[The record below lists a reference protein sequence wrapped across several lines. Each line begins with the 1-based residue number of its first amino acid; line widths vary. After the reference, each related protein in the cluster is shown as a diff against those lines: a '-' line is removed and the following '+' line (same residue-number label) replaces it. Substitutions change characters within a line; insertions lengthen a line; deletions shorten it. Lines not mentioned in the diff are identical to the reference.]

1 MPSTARTYEVG
12 EVLDVDDVK
21 KCLDGSEATVFCA
34 PRMVDYYDQFG
45 DPRTSL
51 QAPFLAI
58 NVPAGTSSTV
68 YRLPGNHRDPRS
80 FLTSL
85 AYEIVRK
92 QRETLRARE
101 TAEGGDTDVDPVGP
115 GTLLDWVQVTP
126 DALAWLVSENLSHTS
141 SRSSLEPS
149 SLQNGPARQ
158 DCQAATSDASRE
170 ASLTDHNV
178 TYKDTET
185 LNQCQEARAIFLAN
199 KHKVSIIT
207 NYREYFLNPKLKEI
221 CCTMHRIIQNGP
233 DPETLADFDRLSQ
246 IARENQSLEYQS
258 QVLRE
263 GLKSLDSKAKESELG
278 RILTV
283 KPDVFDM
290 LRQDPA
296 VKPCIYD
303 D

>member
-1 MPSTARTYEVG
+1 
-12 EVLDVDDVK
+12 
-21 KCLDGSEATVFCA
+21 
-34 PRMVDYYDQFG
+34 
-45 DPRTSL
+45 
-51 QAPFLAI
+51 
-58 NVPAGTSSTV
+58 
-68 YRLPGNHRDPRS
+68 
-80 FLTSL
+80 
-85 AYEIVRK
+85 
-92 QRETLRARE
+92 
-101 TAEGGDTDVDPVGP
+101 
-115 GTLLDWVQVTP
+115 
-126 DALAWLVSENLSHTS
+126 
-141 SRSSLEPS
+141 
-149 SLQNGPARQ
+149 
-158 DCQAATSDASRE
+158 
-170 ASLTDHNV
+170 
-178 TYKDTET
+178 
-185 LNQCQEARAIFLAN
+185 
-199 KHKVSIIT
+199 
-207 NYREYFLNPKLKEI
+207 LNPKLKEI